1 MARRAPS
8 EHGGAPCQRQSENVA
23 EIVAGI
29 SEQRQR
35 PGQQTGRRF
44 RRDIRHIE
52 ADPNRER
59 PVEIGA
65 PIAMGMPMRVP
76 VGMGAGLSW
85 LMRVLMIGVRVG
97 LRHAAASATAG
108 GWFLPIDRI
117 WCATAPRHREYRMKA
132 LVTGFEPFGDEP
144 INPALEALPCLPGRL
159 GRIEI
164 ATWRLPTA
172 FGRSLDALDAA
183 LAATHPDL
191 VLCIGL
197 AGGRAALSL
206 ERVAI
211 NLDDARIPDNSGQQP
226 IDRAIVPGGPAAYF
240 ASLPIKAAVAALRR
254 AGLPAIVSNTAG
266 TFVCN
271 HVFYGLMHRATTTR
285 PAPRGGFLHV
295 PYLPAQAARG
305 ADSGWEA
312 PSMALADIVRGIEI
326 VLAVAATHTED
337 IKTSEGAIS

>member
-1 MARRAPS
+1 M
-8 EHGGAPCQRQSENVA
+8 
-23 EIVAGI
+23 
-29 SEQRQR
+29 
-35 PGQQTGRRF
+35 
-44 RRDIRHIE
+44 RD
-52 ADPNRER
+52 
-59 PVEIGA
+59 G
-65 PIAMGMPMRVP
+65 
-76 VGMGAGLSW
+76 
-85 LMRVLMIGVRVG
+85 
-97 LRHAAASATAG
+97 AAS
-108 GWFLPIDRI
+108 
-117 WCATAPRHREYRMKA
+117 REYRMKA

-164 ATWRLPTA
+164 VTWRLPTA

-211 NLDDARIPDNSGQQP
+211 NLDDARIPDNAGQQP
-226 IDRAIVPGGPAAYF
+226 IDRAIVPSGPAAYF
-240 ASLPIKAAVAALRR
+240 ATLPIKAAVAALRQ

-271 HVFYGLMHRATTTR
+271 HVFYGLMHRAATAR
-285 PAPRGGFLHV
+285 PALRGGFLHV
-295 PYLPAQAARG
+295 PYLPTQAARCTN
-305 ADSGWEA
+305 SGEGA
-312 PSMALADIVRGIEI
+312 PSMALADIVHGIEI

-337 IKTSEGAIS
+337 IKTPEGAIS